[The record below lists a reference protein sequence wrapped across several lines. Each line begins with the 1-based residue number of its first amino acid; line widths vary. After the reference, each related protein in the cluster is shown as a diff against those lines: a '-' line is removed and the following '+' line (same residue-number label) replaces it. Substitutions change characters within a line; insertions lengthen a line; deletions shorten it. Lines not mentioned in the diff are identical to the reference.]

1 MLGFRNCMSNCS
13 HADTGT
19 CRSQDRAPQ
28 RQHGLILP
36 LGCMQAGD
44 AADVVAR
51 LEPLLLTDAVK
62 GGLVRLG
69 GQHVRGLQLLQV
81 CSLVGLQAAIS

>member
-1 MLGFRNCMSNCS
+1 
-13 HADTGT
+13 
-19 CRSQDRAPQ
+19 
-28 RQHGLILP
+28 
-36 LGCMQAGD
+36 MQAGD